1 MTDDDN
7 GDNNKN
13 RYNTSLLILLVVVLT
28 SMIGGILLPTIGR
41 LISPYLLVLLGI
53 LLFLNLIKLELADLV
68 SALAKPIRILIL
80 SVMKIA
86 VIPLALY
93 AITNTFY
100 PSESLSVLLLSGI
113 STGLG
118 APFVVNFVGGPVGRK
133 RLHLVVG
140 MIIITSLLVPFS
152 LPSLVYW
159 LFHRHFAIPFSN
171 MIILLSAALF
181 VPLGLGWLTRKY
193 IPKMAMRIDK
203 RSLPLSM
210 VIIALINFGLFARFS
225 SYFYSDVSYVITT
238 ILLSV
243 LFFVIYGLSGYGIER
258 ILSFI
263 FKFKKSSAIFNGSVD
278 IRHDF
283 VSSFVSMSYIN
294 NILVAVFAEQFFGP
308 KVAALA
314 AFYNVPYYIG
324 IFFLK
329 NAQNQSVKESNYK

>member
-1 MTDDDN
+1 MTDYDN
-7 GDNNKN
+7 GDDNKNN

-93 AITNTFY
+93 AITNAFY

-140 MIIITSLLVPFS
+140 MILITSLLVPFS

-210 VIIALINFGLFARFS
+210 VIIALINFGMFARFS
-225 SYFYSDVSYVITT
+225 SYFYTDVSFVITT

-263 FKFKKSSAIFNGSVD
+263 FKVKKSSAIFNSSVD

-329 NAQNQSVKESNYK
+329 NAENQSVKESEL

>member
-7 GDNNKN
+7 DDDNNN

-68 SALAKPIRILIL
+68 SALAKPTRILIL

-93 AITNTFY
+93 AITNAFY

-140 MIIITSLLVPFS
+140 MIIITSLLVPFT

-159 LFHRHFAIPFSN
+159 LFHRHFVIPFSN

-210 VIIALINFGLFARFS
+210 VIIALINFGMFARFS
-225 SYFYSDVSYVITT
+225 SYFYTDVSFVINT

-263 FKFKKSSAIFNGSVD
+263 FEVKKSSGIFNSCVD

-314 AFYNVPYYIG
+314 AFYNVPYYVG

-329 NAQNQSVKESNYK
+329 NVQNQSIEESEL